1 LIEFICVDGAIEV
14 EAEEKGSRVERCDQR
29 NRASLKKAFFLA
41 AALVSFCRY
50 TKRTLIHVMAHGLFS
65 LILTKYTAELFKMNR
80 KKNS

>member
-1 LIEFICVDGAIEV
+1 LNSSASTARSRSRRKKRVVASKDAINATGAL
-14 EAEEKGSRVERCDQR
+14 
-29 NRASLKKAFFLA
+29 LKKAFFLA

-50 TKRTLIHVMAHGLFS
+50 TKRTLIHVMVHGLVS

>member
-1 LIEFICVDGAIEV
+1 
-14 EAEEKGSRVERCDQR
+14 
-29 NRASLKKAFFLA
+29 LKKTFFLA

-50 TKRTLIHVMAHGLFS
+50 TKRTLIHVMVHGLIS